1 MALTKLTADV
11 VNIQKLPD
19 APTQTATE
27 LKQLMDKAGVDI
39 KAYINNT
46 LTLEQDQ
53 LNVFIESLTSAQWG
67 YLANITSD
75 IQTQLDGKQDAV
87 AGVTSTEI
95 GYLAGVTSAIQT
107 QLNAL
112 QGRID
117 HGTTLPAAG
126 QAGRVFILHK

>member
-1 MALTKLTADV
+1 MALTKFTTDV
-11 VNIQKLPD
+11 ANIQKLPD
-19 APTQTATE
+19 APTTTPTE
-27 LKQLMDKAGVDI
+27 LKQLMDKAGENI
-39 KAYINNT
+39 KDYINNT
-46 LTLEQDQ
+46 LTPEQDSF
-53 LNVFIESLTSAQWG
+53 NAFIESLTSAQWG

-87 AGVTSTEI
+87 TGVTSTEI

-107 QLNAL
+107 QLNAK
-112 QGRID
+112 QGTID